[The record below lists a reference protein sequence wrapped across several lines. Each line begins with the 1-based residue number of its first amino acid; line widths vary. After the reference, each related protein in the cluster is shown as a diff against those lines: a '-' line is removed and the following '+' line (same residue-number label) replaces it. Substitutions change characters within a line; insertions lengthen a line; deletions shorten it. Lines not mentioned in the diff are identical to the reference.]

1 MSPTGPNT
9 VLPEGPVLV
18 TGAAGFIGSRLV
30 GRLEADGRSAR
41 GIDCY
46 TDFYD
51 VGLKRRRAERMRAP
65 IEVVDLRSDD
75 LVEVLRGVSS
85 VVHLAGQPGVR
96 PSWGSGFADYVGHNI
111 IATQRLL
118 EACVAAGVR
127 RFAGAS
133 SSSIYGVLRR
143 TLTDETTVPE
153 PVSPYGVTKL
163 ASEHLTS
170 LYGTERGLDTV
181 SLRFFSVYGP
191 GQRPDM
197 AIARLID
204 CALTGKPFRRYGDG
218 TQRRDLTFVD
228 DVIDVVM
235 LALQTELPAGTV
247 LNVGGGESV
256 SLNAMIEQVE
266 QLTGAAITIDPR
278 PRSVGDVDLTSADC
292 TLADRL
298 LGWSPSV
305 GFRDGIAA
313 QVADAAEQKP
323 STVPVAPAPTHEEAG
338 RD

>member
-1 MSPTGPNT
+1 MSTSDRGAANT
-9 VLPEGPVLV
+9 VLV

-30 GRLEADGRSAR
+30 GRLEADGRSVR
-41 GIDCY
+41 GIDCF

-51 VGLKRRRAERMRAP
+51 VGLKRQRIERLVSP
-65 IEVVDLRSDD
+65 IENIDLRSGD
-75 LVEVLRGVSS
+75 LGRVLSGVGA

-111 IATQRLL
+111 SATQRLL
-118 EACVAAGVR
+118 EACASAGVR
-127 RFAGAS
+127 RFVGAS
-133 SSSIYGVLRR
+133 SSSIYGALRHPF
-143 TLTDETTVPE
+143 TDEATLPA

-163 ASEHLTS
+163 AAEHLTS
-170 LYGTERGLDTV
+170 LYGTERGIETV

-204 CALTGKPFRRYGDG
+204 CARSGEPFPRFGDG

-228 DVIDVVM
+228 DVVDVVLRS
-235 LALQTELPAGTV
+235 LAADLPAGTV

-256 SLNAMIEQVE
+256 SLNDMIEAVE
-266 QLTGAAITIDPR
+266 RLTGADLSIDSR
-278 PRSVGDVDLTSADC
+278 PRAAGDVDITSADC

-298 LGWSPSV
+298 LGWRPSV

-313 QVADAAEQKP
+313 QVADSLDAETSHPSAA
-323 STVPVAPAPTHEEAG
+323 SMPTPHGDRA
-338 RD
+338 

>member
-1 MSPTGPNT
+1 MSTAGLNAA
-9 VLPEGPVLV
+9 LSDGPVLV

-30 GRLEADGRSAR
+30 GRLEADGRSVR
-41 GIDCY
+41 GVDCY

-51 VGLKRRRAERMRAP
+51 VGIKRRRAQRLRTP
-65 IEVVDLRSDD
+65 IEVVDLRSAD
-75 LVEVLRGVSS
+75 LVEVLRGVTS

-118 EACVAAGVR
+118 EACVTAGVR
-127 RFAGAS
+127 RFVGAS

-143 TLTDETTVPE
+143 PLTGEATVPA

-170 LYGTERGLDTV
+170 LYGTERGLEAV

-204 CALTGKPFRRYGDG
+204 CAHTGQSFERYGDG
-218 TQRRDLTFVD
+218 TQRRDLTFVE
-228 DVIDVVM
+228 DVNDAVL
-235 LALQTELPAGTV
+235 LALQADLPAGTV
-247 LNVGGGESV
+247 VNVGGGESV
-256 SLNAMIEQVE
+256 SLNDMIERVE
-266 QLTGAAITIDPR
+266 QLTGAAIRIDPR
-278 PRSVGDVDLTSADC
+278 PRAVGDVDLTSADC
-292 TLADRL
+292 TLADHL
-298 LGWSPSV
+298 LGWRPSI

-313 QVADAAEQKP
+313 QVADAAGKRTSP
-323 STVPVAPAPTHEEAG
+323 VAVAPAPNPQG
-338 RD
+338 DRP